1 MKLVGCSV
9 FRAEF
14 EHVLG
19 PETVVTWLP
28 AGLHV
33 TEERLGEAIG
43 AALEGTSGGGCLY
56 GLCYPDIDMI
66 LRAHAARRLPA
77 RNCAEAFLSPET
89 RASFGDRAFII
100 SPGYLRQWRAIYVD
114 GMGWDEIDGRINFGM
129 YDVVVLLDFG
139 LEAIDDI
146 DVLEFFDFT
155 QTPVDIVPASLDWF
169 EQQVAQLLAGDRV
182 AAS

>member
-56 GLCYPDIDMI
+56 GLCYPDIDVI

-77 RNCAEAFLSPET
+77 RTCAEAFLSPET
-89 RASFGDRAFII
+89 RASFYAAILD
-100 SPGYLRQWRAIYVD
+100 PGQRQARS
-114 GMGWDEIDGRINFGM
+114 
-129 YDVVVLLDFG
+129 
-139 LEAIDDI
+139 
-146 DVLEFFDFT
+146 
-155 QTPVDIVPASLDWF
+155 PVDNEEHEVWSHLTN
-169 EQQVAQLLAGDRV
+169 ESMLNV
-182 AAS
+182 AA